1 MIRIGTRVR
10 LWGRV
15 GVVEALAVSRS
26 TDVVIVTVAFDPRMR
41 VRVPVDRVEV
51 IG

>member
-1 MIRIGTRVR
+1 VIRIGARVR

-15 GVVEALAVSRS
+15 GVVEALAVSQA
-26 TDVVIVTVAFDPRMR
+26 TGVVIVTVALDPRMR
-41 VRVPVDRVEV
+41 VRVPADRVEV